1 MEKKQ
6 YRFYVS
12 YNYLFCVCI
21 FSLLQR
27 PADQRKKIVVTCI
40 HPPTLM
46 LLIIPNPNTVHVYL
60 RIILKHFKQVQNARA
75 LTHACPAL
83 AVCAARFYRA
93 RACSCRRTFVV
104 ETPCK
109 APCETK
115 MKKNIE
121 KNSEPVK
128 YRK

>member
-6 YRFYVS
+6 YRFFMFLLTVC
-12 YNYLFCVCI
+12 FVCVFLVCY
-21 FSLLQR
+21 SVLQTKE
-27 PADQRKKIVVTCI
+27 KKIVVTCI

-115 MKKNIE
+115 MKKKILKKTVNQ
-121 KNSEPVK
+121 
-128 YRK
+128 

>member
-1 MEKKQ
+1 MEKNQ

-12 YNYLFCVCI
+12 FNCLFCVCI

-27 PADQRKKIVVTCI
+27 PADQRKNCCNLY
-40 HPPTLM
+40 PTLM

>member
-1 MEKKQ
+1 MEKNNTD
-6 YRFYVS
+6 FMFLLTVC
-12 YNYLFCVCI
+12 FVCVFLVCY
-21 FSLLQR
+21 SVLQTKEKNCCNLY
-27 PADQRKKIVVTCI
+27 PSSHLKCFWLYQ
-40 HPPTLM
+40 
-46 LLIIPNPNTVHVYL
+46 NPNTVHVYL

-115 MKKNIE
+115 MKK
-121 KNSEPVK
+121 K
-128 YRK
+128 YWKKQWTSKV